1 MIDSKLTVLDWKNK
15 NSSFIN
21 ALNVEKNVMFLIL
34 SLIILVAA
42 FNIISS
48 MIMLVNTKRGDIA
61 LLRAMGASKSV
72 IIKIFLLIGS
82 FVGILGTFFGTL
94 LGVYLSINIEQ
105 VRQFLSFMFN
115 QNLFSPEV
123 YFLTQLPSEIRFYE
137 VISVISISLVLSI
150 LASVYPSW
158 KASKIAPA
166 EALRY
171 E

>member
-1 MIDSKLTVLDWKNK
+1 MVP
-15 NSSFIN
+15 
-21 ALNVEKNVMFLIL
+21 
-34 SLIILVAA
+34 
-42 FNIISS
+42 
-48 MIMLVNTKRGDIA
+48 
-61 LLRAMGASKSV
+61 
-72 IIKIFLLIGS
+72 

-94 LGVYLSINIEQ
+94 LGVYLSINIEE

-123 YFLTQLPSEIRFYE
+123 YFLTHLPSEIRFYE

>member
-1 MIDSKLTVLDWKNK
+1 MI
-15 NSSFIN
+15 
-21 ALNVEKNVMFLIL
+21 
-34 SLIILVAA
+34 
-42 FNIISS
+42 
-48 MIMLVNTKRGDIA
+48 
-61 LLRAMGASKSV
+61 
-72 IIKIFLLIGS
+72 
-82 FVGILGTFFGTL
+82 
-94 LGVYLSINIEQ
+94 GVYLSINIEQ

-137 VISVISISLVLSI
+137 VISVISISLALSI

-158 KASKIAPA
+158 KASKITPA